1 MAKQGGL
8 GRGLGALL
16 ENNSTGGRTRPAGPP
31 RPGEP
36 ELVGYMAGAIAL
48 LPISKIDTNPDQPR
62 KDFDEKS
69 LAELADSIRELGI
82 IQPITVHKVR
92 ADRYQI
98 ISGERRFRASQLAG
112 LDELPAYIR
121 EANDQTLLEMAL
133 VENIQRQNLHAMEV
147 AFSLERLMHE
157 CHLTQEQLGD
167 RIGKSRSHV
176 ANYIRLLNLPADM
189 KSAVSQRQMSFG
201 HARALVG
208 IEDAAW
214 QREVFR
220 RVVEKKLSVR
230 QTEDL
235 ASAHPHSGKSKP
247 TVVMSLDQQK
257 VNGDLRER
265 FGTKAALKPQSNGS
279 GRIEIRYESQED
291 LDRILQLMN
300 L

>member
-1 MAKQGGL
+1 MAKRSGL

-16 ENNSTGGRTRPAGPP
+16 ENNKTEGYSRPEANL
-31 RPGEP
+31 RKGEP

-62 KDFDEKS
+62 KDFDEER
-69 LAELADSIRELGI
+69 LNELANSIRELGI

-121 EANDQTLLEMAL
+121 EADDQTLLEMAL
-133 VENIQRQNLHAMEV
+133 VENIQRQDLHAMEV

-157 CHLTQEQLGD
+157 CHLTPQQLGE

-189 KSAVSQRQMSFG
+189 KSAVSERQMSFG

-214 QREVFR
+214 QREVFK
-220 RVVEKKLSVR
+220 RVVEKNLSVR

-235 ASAHPHSGKSKP
+235 ASSRPNAGKNKRA
-247 TVVMSLDQQK
+247 VILSLDQQK
-257 VNGDLRER
+257 VEGDLRER
-265 FGTKAALKPQSNGS
+265 FGTKASLKPQDNGS
-279 GRIEIRYESQED
+279 GRIEIRYESQAE